1 MHRSEHRMSLLHR
14 PAGSAVKAGI
24 ISITEN
30 IAASS
35 LVQEHGFLFVIYCN
49 MAVRWASG
57 SNWLDPIA
65 MDSGLA
71 TNQYRCILHP
81 LVALML
87 AYHYGHYL
95 PATSKCS

>member
-1 MHRSEHRMSLLHR
+1 
-14 PAGSAVKAGI
+14 
-24 ISITEN
+24 
-30 IAASS
+30 
-35 LVQEHGFLFVIYCN
+35 

-71 TNQYRCILHP
+71 TIQYRCILHP